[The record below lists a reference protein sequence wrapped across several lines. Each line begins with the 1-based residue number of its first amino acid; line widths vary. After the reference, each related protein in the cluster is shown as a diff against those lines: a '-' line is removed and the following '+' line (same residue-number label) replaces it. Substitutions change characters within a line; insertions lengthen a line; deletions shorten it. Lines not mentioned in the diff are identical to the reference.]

1 MRLWVAWVRWAYGA
15 AFDRNTEQYM
25 EEAGLEVVEK
35 RYVYRDIMKL
45 IIARPSLDG
54 DGPVRRMA

>member
-35 RYVYRDIMKL
+35 Q
-45 IIARPSLDG
+45 SL
-54 DGPVRRMA
+54 VLMLE